1 LIQVN
6 LNMALSA
13 TAIATRPMSTDSIN
27 SMKTRAV
34 ALAFVCAEAV
44 LPIALFHESPM
55 ALGLAG
61 MVASDSSSQSFPFFA
76 EIVQK

>member
-1 LIQVN
+1 
-6 LNMALSA
+6 M
-13 TAIATRPMSTDSIN
+13 
-27 SMKTRAV
+27 
-34 ALAFVCAEAV
+34 
-44 LPIALFHESPM
+44 ALFHESPM